1 MSPMISTYLNKKE
14 YRKFHKIA
22 KELNI
27 NDYKL
32 LKALT
37 QTFLENPKQYMP
49 LIKEKLNAQSA
60 SKG

>member
-1 MSPMISTYLNKKE
+1 MYVSTRLNKKE
-14 YRKFHKIA
+14 YRKFHRKA

-32 LKALT
+32 LKTLT
-37 QTFLENPKQYMP
+37 LTFLENPKQYMP

-60 SKG
+60 SRE